1 MGPGVGGVETSPR
14 LDRLGPMS
22 PQVEWRDGIGLR
34 ARWDEIDTIVE
45 LHWYSFVEERHFPSR
60 DLDSRLE
67 LPARNVTLLR
77 ESERA
82 TDYAAIENRVINR
95 SVNVERIERASG
107 RAVLR
112 QRVMDGGSAGR
123 GVEVRG
129 RRDLHI
135 APGLKE
141 RRQTARHAKSKRR
154 DERQI
159 RPPNKFAA
167 AKRPNNAG
175 SKHSRRANGRR
186 WRTGSE

>member
-1 MGPGVGGVETSPR
+1 M
-14 LDRLGPMS
+14 
-22 PQVEWRDGIGLR
+22 
-34 ARWDEIDTIVE
+34 
-45 LHWYSFVEERHFPSR
+45 
-60 DLDSRLE
+60 
-67 LPARNVTLLR
+67 TLLR

-95 SVNVERIERASG
+95 SVNVERIERPRAGPYCASALWTAARQAAASKS
-107 RAVLR
+107 RADVIFL
-112 QRVMDGGSAGR
+112 S
-123 GVEVRG
+123 
-129 RRDLHI
+129 
-135 APGLKE
+135 PKLKE